1 LRSAIWSF
9 VRIDQTYFGRSG
21 GLAPT
26 SLPLFQGPRL
36 SERATEASLS
46 CMVILLVAENG
57 QHGSTQAFRVAD
69 WRPLSEQ
76 VLSPPSFMLGG
87 RN

>member
-1 LRSAIWSF
+1 MA
-9 VRIDQTYFGRSG
+9 
-21 GLAPT
+21 
-26 SLPLFQGPRL
+26 
-36 SERATEASLS
+36 
-46 CMVILLVAENG
+46 
-57 QHGSTQAFRVAD
+57 STQAFRLAD